1 MRAPFLIDHRIMYL
15 FMTIISVVVLMIVV
29 ALVIITVMHRR
40 IVVRGTMVTMV
51 RRRRMVHIL
60 MRGIMMILC
69 INGKRSKRKNKED
82 LFHENNLVVKR
93 WNNRTKLVH
102 LCIQNKGYIQYNT
115 K

>member
-1 MRAPFLIDHRIMYL
+1 MIISTQVL
-15 FMTIISVVVLMIVV
+15 FVTIISVVIRMLIMMGRHRM
-29 ALVIITVMHRR
+29 MHRR
-40 IVVRGTMVTMV
+40 IVVHGTMVTMV

-60 MRGIMMILC
+60 MRSIMMILC

-102 LCIQNKGYIQYNT
+102 LCIQNKG
-115 K
+115 